1 MTTQTTATA
10 TKAAPAP
17 STKPGMAEATEQQKR
32 WSSGAPR
39 LMDPTNCPGYTPRK
53 WAEGNAVHATATPTQ
68 PATDCTKADYP
79 KYLGAELQP
88 NPGLTADR
96 FAAFDL
102 PSVVNGVSVPPKRIT
117 AMCVGAAGPVEAFGG
132 GQRRFSV

>member
-1 MTTQTTATA
+1 MV
-10 TKAAPAP
+10 
-17 STKPGMAEATEQQKR
+17 EATEQQKR

-39 LMDPTNCPGYTPRK
+39 LMAPTNGPGYTPRK
-53 WAEGNAVHATATPTQ
+53 WAEGNVVHGTATPKQ
-68 PATDCTKADYP
+68 PTTDCTKADYP
-79 KYLGAELQP
+79 KYLGDELQP

-117 AMCVGAAGPVEAFGG
+117 AMCVGAAGPVEAFSGT
-132 GQRRFSV
+132 QRTFSA